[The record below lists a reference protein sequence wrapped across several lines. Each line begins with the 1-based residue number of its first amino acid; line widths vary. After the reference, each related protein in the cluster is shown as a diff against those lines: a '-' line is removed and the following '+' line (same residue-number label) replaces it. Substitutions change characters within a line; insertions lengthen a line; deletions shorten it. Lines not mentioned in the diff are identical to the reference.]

1 MPPVVADD
9 GPTMGII
16 YPPPEVRNIVDK
28 TASFVARNGPDFEQ
42 RIKQN
47 EVQNPKFTFL
57 NNGDPY
63 HAYYQHRVQE
73 IRDGKESS
81 PGIPNK
87 VQESTPTAGKIKFRE
102 ITHCCVNSRK
112 KNFANFSRIF
122 YYSIIHIF
130 YCTIIR

>member
-9 GPTMGII
+9 GQIVGII

-87 VQESTPTAGKIKFRE
+87 TLQESAPTAGERSNFIKY
-102 ITHCCVNSRK
+102 ILKLIVI
-112 KNFANFSRIF
+112 SRIF
-122 YYSIIHIF
+122 
-130 YCTIIR
+130 